1 MAKYELKTKVNKS
14 SVEGFLNS
22 VKDKQKRE
30 DSFKILEMM
39 KKITKEEPKM
49 WGPGIVGFGKYHY
62 KYSSGHEGDMCMIG
76 FSPRKQSLTLYIMVG
91 SDRFK
96 SLMKKLGKYK
106 TSVACLYI
114 KKLEDV
120 DQKVLTELISESV
133 KWMKKTK
140 K

>member
-49 WGPGIVGFGKYHY
+49 WGPGIVGFGSYHY

-91 SDRFK
+91 SDK
-96 SLMKKLGKYK
+96 YESLMKKLGKYK

-120 DQKVLTELISESV
+120 DQKVLKKIIAESF
-133 KWMKKTK
+133 KYMNIKYK
-140 K
+140 

>member
-30 DSFKILEMM
+30 DSLKILEMM
-39 KKITKEEPKM
+39 KEITKEEPKM
-49 WGPGIVGFGKYHY
+49 WGPSIVGFGKYHY
-62 KYSSGHEGDMCMIG
+62 KYASGHEGDMCMIG

-91 SDRFK
+91 SDK
-96 SLMKKLGKYK
+96 YESLMKKLGKYK

>member
-22 VKDKQKRE
+22 VKDEQKRE

-49 WGPGIVGFGKYHY
+49 WGPSIVGFGSYHY
-62 KYSSGHEGDMCMIG
+62 KYASGHEGDMCMIG

-120 DQKVLTELISESV
+120 DQKVLKKIIAESF
-133 KWMKKTK
+133 KYMNIKYK
-140 K
+140 